1 MTHVADETEYG
12 EKLREKLR
20 EEVEEFLKDPSVEEL
35 ADLLEI
41 LDATA
46 THEGLVQEEVAR
58 AREKKAEERG
68 RFKERII
75 LDES

>member
-1 MTHVADETEYG
+1 MTHIADDAEYG
-12 EKLREKLR
+12 EKLREKCR
-20 EEVEEFLKDPSVEEL
+20 EEVEEFLRDPSVEEL
-35 ADLLEI
+35 ADLLEV

-46 THEGLVQEEVAR
+46 MHEGLAGEEVAR